1 MKKRWICLLLAGV
14 LALSACGGEQP
25 VPSEPAPAEP
35 EESPAVESPEPVS
48 EVCQLYL
55 QVLADLWE
63 VDSGLNGGIT
73 YLGLDLSGVTDLT
86 EADRE
91 HIAREFGAAHEMEVV
106 QGGYED
112 LREQGYLEPYAE
124 GTELCWWEDGVLFV
138 ITGSAEDFDAH
149 KWRSPLGA
157 YFFGECSAK
166 QDKNGDWSYKV
177 GNEAIA

>member
-1 MKKRWICLLLAGV
+1 MKNRWICLLLAGI

-25 VPSEPAPAEP
+25 VPTESASVEP

-48 EVCQLYL
+48 EVCALYL

-73 YLGLDLSGVTDLT
+73 CLGLDLSGVTDLT

-91 HIAREFGAAHEMEVV
+91 HIARAFGAAHEMEVIR
-106 QGGYED
+106 GGYED
-112 LREQGYLEPYAE
+112 LREGGYLEPYAE

-138 ITGSAEDFDAH
+138 ISGSAGDFDAH

-157 YFFGECSAK
+157 YFFADCSAE
-166 QDKNGDWSYKV
+166 QDENGNWSYEV
-177 GNEAIA
+177 GSEVIA